1 MWWFSFE
8 CKDLVSIHSHLQFSQ
23 HLIWFLS
30 GVHHPRTACT
40 MDELIYWAP
49 VGSGLS
55 RKHRGEWNSCS
66 PLPSCCL
73 GDWRRARIRHL
84 RYDHL
89 RQSVVRA
96 RMQGTWKW
104 QEPPPR
110 KQCHSWGLLGR
121 WCCQIK
127 LGAMEDTKPGRGGGI
142 GKVSRWQEPEW
153 AEWSAGRLACLG
165 CREQKSGVW
174 DKAVAIRPTSCSF
187 PVYFSVL
194 LCVF

>member
-110 KQCHSWGLLGR
+110 KQRHSWGLLGEMVPLDKARGHGGHQTWQRRRR
-121 WCCQIK
+121 WQSVQVA
-127 LGAMEDTKPGRGGGI
+127 GTR
-142 GKVSRWQEPEW
+142 VSRVICRKAGMPGVQR
-153 AEWSAGRLACLG
+153 AKEWSLR
-165 CREQKSGVW
+165 
-174 DKAVAIRPTSCSF
+174 
-187 PVYFSVL
+187 
-194 LCVF
+194 